1 MQLTSHH
8 IYRDF
13 KISITERFTVDT
25 DDNNL
30 IDVYIAA
37 NVRPRTGGKRLLFAM
52 SYENVSIEEA
62 IVRFMHHLVARGYAM
77 TSEGDK

>member
-1 MQLTSHH
+1 MPLTSHH

-13 KISITERFTVDT
+13 KISITERFTVDI

-37 NVRPRTGGKRLLFAM
+37 NVTPRMGGKRILFAM
-52 SYENVSIEEA
+52 SYENISIEEA
-62 IVRFMHHLVARGYAM
+62 IVRFMHHLAVRGYVM
-77 TSEGDK
+77 SSEGDR